1 MWSSSFSSFRP
12 GSVIAL
18 NAGSIAL
25 LVYLV
30 LSSIG
35 ARVPTEGRSQV
46 QLGSEGLIKWKGISD
61 ADRPLAEAVAA
72 IAVDNTIIVS
82 LVNSGY
88 LDFAENWMISIR

>member
-35 ARVPTEGRSQV
+35 ARVPTEGRSQI
-46 QLGSEGLIKWKGISD
+46 QLGSELIKWKGISD